1 MNFGMTLAIAAL
13 PSFLASTVELVE
25 ALTIVLAVGITRGWR
40 DAVLGTLAALATLA
54 VLTIVIGTALVT
66 IIPLHL
72 FQIVVGTLLLLFGLR
87 WLRKAI
93 LRFAGIIALHDE
105 ELIYQREVAAL
116 RAQGLQKEGV
126 DWFGFAVTFKAVL
139 LEGLEVVFIVIT
151 LGTGASEANAMPAA
165 ILGAVAAAVLVLIA
179 GAVLRQPLANI
190 PENWLKFCVGL
201 LLTSFGVFWSTE
213 GFGVE
218 WPLGEIS
225 LFVIVATLAV
235 VSWLAARMLRTLLPE
250 GAHVAARNV

>member
-1 MNFGMTLAIAAL
+1 MNLGLTLAIAAL

-40 DAVLGTLAALATLA
+40 DAIFGTLAALATLA
-54 VLTIVIGTALVT
+54 VLTAVIGTALVT

-105 ELIYQREVAAL
+105 ELIYQREVAEL
-116 RAQGLQKEGV
+116 RAQGLKKEGV

-151 LGTGASEANAMPAA
+151 LGTGTMDVNAMPAA
-165 ILGAVAAAVLVLIA
+165 IVGALAAAVLVLA
-179 GAVLRQPLANI
+179 TGAVLRQPLSNI
-190 PENWLKFCVGL
+190 PENWLKFSVGAL
-201 LLTSFGVFWSTE
+201 LSSFGVFWSTE

-225 LFVIVATLAV
+225 LFVIVATFLV
-235 VSWLAARMLRTLLPE
+235 VSWLAVRMLNAMLPE
-250 GAHVAARNV
+250 GARIAGRKV